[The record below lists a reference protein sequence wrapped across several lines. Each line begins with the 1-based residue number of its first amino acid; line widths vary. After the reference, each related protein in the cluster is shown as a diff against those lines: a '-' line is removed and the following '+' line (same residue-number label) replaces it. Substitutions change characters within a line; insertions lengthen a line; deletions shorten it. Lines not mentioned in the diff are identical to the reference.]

1 MWELYQN
8 IIWKIHRCVK
18 YFLNKK
24 LCLSLLKNN
33 RMKLTFSINQHDYE
47 VNPAPLH
54 ISIPLNFNGI
64 QPNSYGVPQAEA
76 HAFEGGGFVG
86 DVRSGGSC
94 NFEIYTFIPHC
105 NGTHTECV
113 GHLTA
118 ERIAIHQTLNDIF
131 IPATLI
137 SVQPTSGTATQDTYN
152 PVFNPTDLVLDKAA
166 LFQALDGKDA
176 SFFEAMIIRTLP
188 NHLSKKG
195 RDYTKENAPFF
206 SIEGMAYLRSLG
218 IKHLLID
225 TPSVDRLHDEGK
237 LSAHNVFFETNRL
250 AATNNFYTI
259 TEFIFVEE
267 SILDGKYLLN
277 LQIAPFMADAAPSR
291 PVLMEL
297 LTE

>member
-1 MWELYQN
+1 
-8 IIWKIHRCVK
+8 
-18 YFLNKK
+18 
-24 LCLSLLKNN
+24 
-33 RMKLTFSINQHDYE
+33 MKLTISINHQDYQ

-64 QPNSYGVPQAEA
+64 QPNSYGVPQAQG

-86 DVRSGGSC
+86 DVRQGGSC
-94 NFEIYTFIPHC
+94 NFEVYTFIPHC

-118 ERIAIHQTLNDIF
+118 ERIAIHTTLNDVF

-137 SVQPTSGTATQDTYN
+137 SVQPTIGTATQDTYN
-152 PVFNPTDLVLDKAA
+152 PAFNPTDLVLDKAA
-166 LFQALDGKDA
+166 LFAALDGKDS

-188 NHLSKKG
+188 NNATKKG
-195 RDYTKENAPFF
+195 RDYTQEDAPFF
-206 SIEGMAYLRSLG
+206 SIEGMAYLRALG
-218 IKHLLID
+218 VKHLLID

-237 LSAHNVFFETNRL
+237 LSAHRVFFEIDTLKPADNL
-250 AATNNFYTI
+250 YTI
-259 TEFIFVEE
+259 TEFIFVED

-277 LQIAPFMADAAPSR
+277 LQIAAFMTDAAPSR

-297 LTE
+297 LL